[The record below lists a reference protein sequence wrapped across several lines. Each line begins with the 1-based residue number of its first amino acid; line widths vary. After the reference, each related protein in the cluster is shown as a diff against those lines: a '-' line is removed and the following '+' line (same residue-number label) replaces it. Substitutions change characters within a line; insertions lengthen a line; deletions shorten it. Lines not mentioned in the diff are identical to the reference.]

1 MDHSLQRRL
10 SAVYLSLGEVMDD
23 MEKENRRLQV
33 NELDVV
39 ALLSD
44 IPHEKLKRGQVG
56 TVVDL
61 PGNGVALV
69 EFSDNNGT
77 PYAFAAISESQLL
90 PLIHESRAA

>member
-1 MDHSLQRRL
+1 M
-10 SAVYLSLGEVMDD
+10 
-23 MEKENRRLQV
+23 
-33 NELDVV
+33 V
-39 ALLSD
+39 ALLYD